1 MSFDILILVSGGI
14 LAILGGGL
22 LVFMSPGRYPSLV
35 AAAALASL
43 GLLQFGW
50 ARSIYDVLGPG
61 GQSWFELSLALALPV
76 SLCWMLLSRTLGV
89 GTNPGQLDG
98 WRYYIVGQALLS
110 VCALVAIVAFP
121 PRATLAFDLNGTSFP
136 LRPIGTAMLVAIL
149 LNLILLTASF
159 ESTYLTLPRAQR
171 HAFRPGL
178 VGILLASGFFTY
190 ASVSSLLAG
199 RVTAADLS
207 LGAIPIACLSLLL
220 PVSLIH
226 GRIGEARTRQADR
239 SLTRTAS
246 LTIAVGYLV
255 AATALIAITRAT
267 GWSVARGLWLLV
279 ALGAALGTA
288 ALAVSNRLQ
297 RRARRLVDPYLLAR
311 RAEYNTLS
319 TRAAE
324 LVHPTRSIAELCELI
339 PPNAR
344 ELIGADPVTLF
355 LADEQQARFI
365 VVASTLDPAP
375 AVSVR
380 DSDPLARELKR
391 TGRSIQLRGRPDD
404 LEFIPIYV
412 ENAAQIAA
420 CRATS
425 AAPITREEELYA
437 FLLCGEPV
445 GEGIAR
451 RPLLPLLDLVCR
463 RYSAQVDLLAPG
475 AGRRGAPPAKEGFDT
490 T

>member
-1 MSFDILILVSGGI
+1 VSFDILILVSGGI
-14 LAILGGGL
+14 LAILGGGI

-50 ARSIYDVLGPG
+50 ARAIYDVLGPG

-76 SLCWMLLSRTLGV
+76 SICWMLLSRTLGV
-89 GTNPGQLDG
+89 GTSPGQLGG
-98 WRYYIVGQALLS
+98 WRYYIVAQALLS
-110 VCALVAIVAFP
+110 VGALIAIGVFP
-121 PRATLAFDLNGTSFP
+121 PRETLAYDVNGTSFP
-136 LRPIGTAMLVAIL
+136 LRPIGTAMLLAIL

-159 ESTYLTLPRAQR
+159 ESTYLTFPRAQR

-178 VGILLASGFFTY
+178 LGILLASAFFAY
-190 ASVSSLLAG
+190 ASASSVLAS

-220 PVSLIH
+220 PISLIH
-226 GRIGEARTRQADR
+226 GRIGEARTREADR

-246 LTIAVGYLV
+246 LTIAVGYLI

-279 ALGAALGTA
+279 ALGGALGTA

-297 RRARRLVDPYLLAR
+297 RRVKRLVDPYLLAR
-311 RAEYNTLS
+311 RAEYSTLS
-319 TRAAE
+319 TRATE
-324 LVHPTRSIAELCELI
+324 SVHPTRSIAELCELI

-355 LADEQQARFI
+355 LADEDQARFV
-365 VVASTLDPAP
+365 VVASTLDPPP
-375 AVSVR
+375 AISVR
-380 DSDPLARELKR
+380 FLDPLAKELQR

-425 AAPITREEELYA
+425 AAPITRDEELYG
-437 FLLCGEPV
+437 FLLCGEPA

-463 RYSAQVDLLAPG
+463 RYSAQVDRLAPG
-475 AGRRGAPPAKEGFDT
+475 GGRRVSTPRQEEFDT
-490 T
+490 L

>member
-1 MSFDILILVSGGI
+1 MNFDILILVSGGI
-14 LAILGGGL
+14 VAILGAGL
-22 LVFMSPGRYPSLV
+22 LVFLSPGRYPSVL

-50 ARSIYDVLGPG
+50 ARAIYDVLGPG
-61 GQSWFELSLALALPV
+61 GESWFELSLALALPV

-89 GTNPGQLDG
+89 GTNPGRLGG
-98 WRYYIVGQALLS
+98 WRYYIVAQALLS
-110 VCALVAIVAFP
+110 VGALVAVGAFP
-121 PRATLAFDLNGTSFP
+121 PRAALALDLSGTTFP
-136 LRPIGTAMLVAIL
+136 LRPVGTGMLLAIL

-171 HAFRPGL
+171 HAFRPGIM
-178 VGILLASGFFTY
+178 GILLASGSFTY
-190 ASVSSLLAG
+190 ASVSSVLAG

-207 LGAIPIACLSLLL
+207 LGALPIACLSLLL

-239 SLTRTAS
+239 SLTRTTS
-246 LTIAVGYLV
+246 LTIAVGYLI
-255 AATALIAITRAT
+255 AATALITITRAT
-267 GWSVARGLWLLV
+267 GWSVARGLWFLV
-279 ALGAALGTA
+279 ALGGATGTA

-297 RRARRLVDPYLLAR
+297 RRVRRLVDPYFLAR
-311 RAEYNTLS
+311 RAEYSTLS

-324 LVHPTRSIAELCELI
+324 SVHPTRSIVELCELI

-344 ELIGADPVTLF
+344 DLIGADPVTLF
-355 LADEQQARFI
+355 VADEQRARFI
-365 VVASTLDPAP
+365 VAASTLEPAP

-380 DSDPLARELKR
+380 DTDPLAIELKR
-391 TGRSIQLRGRPDD
+391 AGRSIRLRGRPDD

-437 FLLCGEPV
+437 FLLCGDPA

-463 RYSAQVDLLAPG
+463 RYSAQVDRLAPSPS
-475 AGRRGAPPAKEGFDT
+475 RRDPQPTQES
-490 T
+490 